1 MVNARLF
8 CTCELTYLV
17 GVWVVTS
24 ESHCAFWVFADK
36 FREAKVWV
44 TSSTY
49 SQLRSNKVMLCPLSS
64 VFKQRDAQRQRQKRA
79 VSRKPLWV

>member
-36 FREAKVWV
+36 FREAKV
-44 TSSTY
+44 
-49 SQLRSNKVMLCPLSS
+49 
-64 VFKQRDAQRQRQKRA
+64 
-79 VSRKPLWV
+79 